1 MRRLTHSARSAG
13 RALTRV
19 SAAPIADTTLVY
31 GAAAFGLLLV
41 VLVLIV
47 PLLGAT

>member
-1 MRRLTHSARSAG
+1 MPRTEA
-13 RALTRV
+13 RALTMRDPNAWLTG
-19 SAAPIADTTLVY
+19 SL
-31 GAAAFGLLLV
+31 GLLLV

>member
-1 MRRLTHSARSAG
+1 MPDPTV
-13 RALTRV
+13 V
-19 SAAPIADTTLVY
+19 SVVSL
-31 GAAAFGLLLV
+31 GLLLIV

>member
-1 MRRLTHSARSAG
+1 MDRAARAQVLPIVDAERRLVLGS
-13 RALTRV
+13 L
-19 SAAPIADTTLVY
+19 
-31 GAAAFGLLLV
+31 GLLLVV